1 MKLRIVSANLNGI
14 RSAAKKGFF
23 DWLAT
28 TDSDIVCVQELKAQ
42 QADMT
47 PEMLAPAGGYRGAFS
62 FAVEKGYSGT
72 GIYWKTEPDSVSTTL
87 GHALFDDEGRYVE
100 ATFGKTTVVSLYLP
114 SASSRDP
121 EEQRIKQVKKDTALE
136 IFAEHLAALKAR
148 GNETVVCGDWNI
160 AHTEK
165 DIKNAKGNQKS
176 SGFLPHERAWMGER
190 FGTDG
195 WVDVFRSLYPDE
207 EGLGYTWWSNMPG
220 VFAKNVGWRIDY
232 QVATPELA
240 SRATEAWVYK
250 ETRFSDHSPLLVD
263 YGCPSS

>member
-1 MKLRIVSANLNGI
+1 MRIVTANLNGI

-23 DWLAT
+23 EWMAT
-28 TDSDIVCVQELKAQ
+28 TDSDLVCVQELKAQ
-42 QADMT
+42 DT
-47 PEMLAPAGGYRGAFS
+47 DLDTTLRAPGSYTGTFN

-72 GIYWKTEPDSVSTTL
+72 GIYWKTEPDTVSTSL
-87 GHALFDDEGRYVE
+87 GHSLFDDEGRTVE
-100 ATFGKTTVVSLYLP
+100 ATFGNLVVVSLYLP

-136 IFAEHLAALKAR
+136 IFAERLRELKAS
-148 GNETVVCGDWNI
+148 GKQTVVCGDWNI

-176 SGFLPHERAWMGER
+176 SGFLPHERAWMGAR
-190 FGTDG
+190 FDEDG
-195 WVDVFRSLYPDE
+195 WVDVFRHLYPEE

-232 QVATPELA
+232 QVATTELA
-240 SRATEAWVYK
+240 GSATRAWVYK
-250 ETRFSDHSPLLVD
+250 DQRFSDHSPLIAD
-263 YGCPSS
+263 YDRTFPA